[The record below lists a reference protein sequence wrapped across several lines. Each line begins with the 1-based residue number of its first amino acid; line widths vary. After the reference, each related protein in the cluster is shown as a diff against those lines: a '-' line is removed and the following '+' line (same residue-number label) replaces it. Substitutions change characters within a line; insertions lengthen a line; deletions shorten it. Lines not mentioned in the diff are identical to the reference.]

1 MIRAAV
7 VGVGYLGRFHAQKYK
22 VLSDQPDVGVQL
34 VGVYDAS
41 RERGAEVAKELG
53 VKLFSTLEE
62 VAAAV
67 DAVTVASTTKTHFD
81 VAKFF
86 LSQKKHVNVEK
97 PMTVTAAEGAELVSL
112 AEKNKVQL
120 CVGHSERFNPCFQ
133 FLREKFS
140 KPQYLELRRHAPFRL
155 RGSDVSVVLDLM
167 VHDLDMVVS
176 WCEPSG
182 APIEIVSAIG
192 GKLHSET
199 LDWAEAELKCKDQKF
214 RISVSRVASA
224 MSRVVRGYQ
233 GKTAFTTD
241 FQSCESEVIDWQS
254 GSETPAKKENLKHDK
269 KDHLQLETQAF
280 LAAAQNKAKAVVTGP
295 QGLKV
300 LELAIAIQD
309 RILRG

>member
-1 MIRAAV
+1 MVRAAV

-22 VLSDQPDVGVQL
+22 ALSDSATDAVKFVGL
-34 VGVYDAS
+34 YDAS
-41 RERGAEVAKELG
+41 LARGAEVAKELA
-53 VKLFSTLEE
+53 VQQFKTLDE

-67 DAVTVASTTKTHFD
+67 DAVTIASTTQTHFE
-81 VAKFF
+81 VARFF
-86 LSQKKHVNVEK
+86 LSKHKHVNVEK
-97 PMTVTAAEGAELVSL
+97 PMTVTAAEGRELVEL
-112 AEKNKVQL
+112 AEKNNVQL

-133 FLREKFS
+133 FLREKFP

-176 WCEPSG
+176 WADG
-182 APIEIVSAIG
+182 APVEIISVMG

-199 LDWAEAELKCKDQKF
+199 LDWAECQLQCQNQKF
-214 RISVSRVASA
+214 RVSVSRVASA

-241 FQSCESEVIDWQS
+241 FQTCESEVIDWLS

-280 LAAAQNKAKAVVTGP
+280 LAAINGKAKPVITGL
-295 QGLKV
+295 QGLRV
-300 LELAIAIQD
+300 LELALTIQD
-309 RILRG
+309 RILRA